1 MKAVSRSG
9 RKIKPKKFAD
19 EESGGLY
26 DMYENGPI
34 PFTGGIPTEAPSSS
48 AVSPITIGN
57 SNDPSA
63 FKAPKSQV

>member
-1 MKAVSRSG
+1 
-9 RKIKPKKFAD
+9 
-19 EESGGLY
+19 
-26 DMYENGPI
+26 MYENGPV